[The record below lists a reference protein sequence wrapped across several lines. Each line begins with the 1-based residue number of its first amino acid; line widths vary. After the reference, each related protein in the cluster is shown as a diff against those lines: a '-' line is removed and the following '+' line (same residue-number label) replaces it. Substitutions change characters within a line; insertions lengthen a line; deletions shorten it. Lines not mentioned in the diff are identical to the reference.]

1 MDMIGQCAI
10 RTSMTI
16 WPREPA
22 PIKHLPPVAKYY
34 VTLTG
39 PCAVRSDEKVNM
51 KYKGVLSS
59 TKVVRAN
66 HLKKHML
73 NFNFMK
79 SKDEKLFRN

>member
-1 MDMIGQCAI
+1 
-10 RTSMTI
+10 MTI

-66 HLKKHML
+66 H
-73 NFNFMK
+73 
-79 SKDEKLFRN
+79 